1 MSKTTRPD
9 SSKKQS
15 HAPETGRGSWIYG
28 PAVDLIVGCG
38 AWSAPLLLPFVIW
51 SMSNRQ
57 DYPLG
62 MRDEGLASFAFYAL
76 ALVFNYPH
84 FMATIYRAY
93 RTKEEFSKYKI
104 FTVHLTLLVLAAIVV
119 THWAYWMVAWVFTI
133 YVTWSPWH
141 YTGQNF
147 GLAMMFARRNG
158 ATPARSVRRA
168 LRLSF
173 WASYLL
179 IFIRFHTGPS
189 GGYLIS
195 LGLPESVTKPASI
208 GLAIAFLGLGIWSL
222 RAMVRQSGA
231 RAMAP
236 TLVLFGTQFLW
247 FVAPLA
253 LEIGT
258 RSQLP
263 QTLYSSGILAVMHA
277 AQYMWITSYYTRRE
291 TEASGGRWRPVL
303 YFFALV
309 VGGMALFIPGP
320 WIVSYVFKFD
330 FTASFVIFT
339 SLVNI
344 HHFLL
349 DGALWKLRDGRIAA
363 LLLNTRDKVS
373 AEAVGVGRSI
383 RGTAGWIIGVHP
395 LARTIR
401 VTAIALVLLLAGLDL
416 ARSYFGLNGQSVAR
430 LARAEALNPYDQQL
444 LLRIAR
450 AQGSDGKLEQTIS
463 TLERAIRTNPEN
475 AEAQNQLAQLLIK
488 NELYERAFEHCKQMV
503 RHLPDDVN
511 GLVNFGILASQLG
524 HEDDAIESWE
534 RAVSIDPSQ
543 TNVRLYLADLYEKQG
558 KIELATPH
566 YERYLALL
574 PEQEGQPLDPKE
586 VIGLTLKLAHYYGRQ
601 NRLGVTLQYAGQ
613 AATLSAQAGEKAS
626 LSAAYSTMAQ
636 ALIELGKPSDA
647 LPLLQRCIQLD
658 RETGDSKQEG
668 LDWFKYGQFLK
679 RSSEP
684 DRLVLACLIKADGLV
699 KSSKVKERD
708 LISAARSQEETALGA
723 EAASVTRDLDSI
735 TEELLTLQPST

>member
-1 MSKTTRPD
+1 MKTRSD
-9 SSKKQS
+9 SGKKQTNV
-15 HAPETGRGSWIYG
+15 PESVRGGWIHG
-28 PAVDLIVGCG
+28 PALDLIVGCG
-38 AWSAPLLLPFVIW
+38 AWSAPLLLLA
-51 SMSNRQ
+51 
-57 DYPLG
+57 YPLG
-62 MRDEGLASFAFYAL
+62 TRDEGLASFAFYAL

-93 RTKEEFSKYKI
+93 RTKEEFSRYRV
-104 FTVHLTLLVLAAIVV
+104 FTVHLTLLALATIVV
-119 THWAYWMVAWVFTI
+119 AHWAYWMVPWVFTI

-147 GLAMMFARRNG
+147 GLSMMFARRNG
-158 ATPARSVRRA
+158 ATPLRAVRRA
-168 LRLSF
+168 LHLSF

-195 LGLPESVTKPASI
+195 LGLPESLTKPASV
-208 GLAIAFLGLGIWSL
+208 GLAIAFLGLGFWSL
-222 RAMVRQSGA
+222 RAMIRQVGA

-236 TLVLFGTQFLW
+236 VLVLFGTQFLW

-258 RSQLP
+258 SSRLP

-291 TEASGGRWRPVL
+291 TEASGQRWRPWL
-303 YFFALV
+303 YFIALV
-309 VGGMALFIPGP
+309 VGGIALFIPGP

-363 LLLNTRDKVS
+363 LLLNARDKVS
-373 AEAVGVGRSI
+373 AEAVGVSRSI
-383 RGTAGWIIGVHP
+383 GRTARWITGGHP
-395 LARTIR
+395 FARTIR
-401 VTAIALVLLLAGLDL
+401 VTAVALLLMLAGLDL
-416 ARSYFGLNGQSVAR
+416 ARSYLGFSGQSAAR
-430 LARAEALNPYDQQL
+430 LARAESLNPYDQKV
-444 LLRIAR
+444 LLRLAR
-450 AQGSDGKLEQTIS
+450 EQGYDGNLERTIS

-475 AEAQNQLAQLLIK
+475 EEAQNQLAQLLIK

-524 HEDDAIESWE
+524 HEDDAIQSWE
-534 RAVSIDPSQ
+534 RALSLDPSQ
-543 TNVRLYLADLYEKQG
+543 KNVRLYLADAYEKKD
-558 KIELATPH
+558 KIELAIPQ

-574 PEQEGQPLDPKE
+574 SEQEGPPLDPKE
-586 VIGLTLKLAHYYGRQ
+586 IIGLTLKLALYYGRQ
-601 NRLGVTLQYAGQ
+601 NKLAVTLQYAGQ
-613 AATLSAQAGEKAS
+613 AATLASQAGEKAS
-626 LSAAYSTMAQ
+626 LSAAFSTMAQ
-636 ALIELGKPSDA
+636 ALIELGKPADA
-647 LPLLQRCIQLD
+647 LPLYQRCIQLD
-658 RETGDSKQEG
+658 RETGDSLQEG

-679 RSSEP
+679 RSQQP
-684 DRLVLACLIKADGLV
+684 DRLTLACLIKADGLV
-699 KSSKVKERD
+699 KSSEVKERA
-708 LISAARSQEETALGA
+708 LIAEARSQEETAMGA
-723 EAASVTRDLDSI
+723 ESASVTRDLDSI
-735 TEELLTLQPST
+735 IVELLAPQPST